1 MGEISMSLVNLG
13 LAFSAGFMATLAPCA
28 LPMLPSYIAYYLNL
42 TEEPDL
48 KKSLGFAT
56 ATLIGFLTLY
66 IVLGLL
72 PSFIVNRIASSLD
85 IVIPFVGIF
94 LIIIGILSGFS
105 NFIDRFP
112 VLEVKA
118 PEGAGVRSFY
128 LYGLGYGAA
137 SLSCS
142 FPIFILLVLQSAI
155 AGKAIDVLF
164 MFLAYGVGAACLLI
178 PLTLALSYSKEFLYS
193 RIIEYLPYVK
203 KVNSMI
209 LIIAGLYMIYY
220 GLNV

>member
-1 MGEISMSLVNLG
+1 MSLVNLG

-48 KKSLGFAT
+48 KKSLEFAT
-56 ATLIGFLTLY
+56 ATLIGFLTLF
-66 IVLGLL
+66 ILLGLL
-72 PSFIVNRIASSLD
+72 PSVIVNRIASSLD
-85 IVIPFVGIF
+85 LVIPFVGLF
-94 LIIIGILSGFS
+94 LILIGILSGFS
-105 NFIDRFP
+105 NMIDRLP

-118 PEGAGVRSFY
+118 PERPGLRSFY

-142 FPIFILLVLQSAI
+142 FPVFILLVLQSAI
-155 AGKAIDVLF
+155 AGGAIDVLF
-164 MFLAYGVGAACLLI
+164 MFLAYGIGAACLLI
-178 PLTLALSYSKEFLYS
+178 PLTLALSYSKEYLYS
-193 RIIEYLPYVK
+193 RIMEYLPYVK
-203 KVNSMI
+203 KVNSVI

-220 GLNV
+220 GLTV

>member
-1 MGEISMSLVNLG
+1 MSLINLG

-66 IVLGLL
+66 TLLGLL
-72 PSFIVNRIASSLD
+72 PGVVVNRIASSLD
-85 IVIPFVGIF
+85 LFIPIVGLF

-105 NFIDRFP
+105 NIIDRFP

-118 PEGAGVRSFY
+118 PERAGLRSFY

-142 FPIFILLVLQSAI
+142 FPVFILLVLQSAI
-155 AGKAIDVLF
+155 AGGAIDVLF
-164 MFLAYGVGAACLLI
+164 IFLAYGVGAACLLV

-193 RIIEYLPYVK
+193 RIMEYLPYVK
-203 KVNSMI
+203 KGNSVI

-220 GLNV
+220 GLAV